1 MKWILAFFAIWNV
14 AGALLRT
21 FRMHLERFP
30 LTRRLYPNRN
40 MRPVGQVS
48 DLEIGPAAKA
58 RYRAA
63 AEELSRKVGI
73 PVPALLCSPKS
84 AMVAGT
90 RGWKRHELHVSRGI
104 LNHASERDLLAVV
117 AHELGHI
124 HYRHFAVVRL
134 AEILGSLGYTY
145 AVFALWHA
153 TFTWYAY
160 LGVWSLMDFS
170 FSLLRLAVGSLTELM
185 ADHFAAHKL
194 GMAAELSRG
203 LLRAQCFN
211 GATDFKQITHFYPT
225 VRLRVRL
232 LSRYARA
239 LA

>member
-40 MRPVGQVS
+40 MRRLGNVS

-73 PVPALLCSPKS
+73 PVPALICSPKS

-90 RGWKRHELHVSRGI
+90 RGWRRHELHLSRGI
-104 LNHASERDLLAVV
+104 LNHARERELLAVV
-117 AHELGHI
+117 AQHVGRLPYPRLG
-124 HYRHFAVVRL
+124 
-134 AEILGSLGYTY
+134 
-145 AVFALWHA
+145 
-153 TFTWYAY
+153 
-160 LGVWSLMDFS
+160 
-170 FSLLRLAVGSLTELM
+170 
-185 ADHFAAHKL
+185 
-194 GMAAELSRG
+194 
-203 LLRAQCFN
+203 
-211 GATDFKQITHFYPT
+211 
-225 VRLRVRL
+225 
-232 LSRYARA
+232 ARR
-239 LA
+239 